1 MITVLSIILILVG
14 AMNVFSLRRRRERL
28 KSFYNVEIKS
38 TSIANLIEDQF
49 AEKKSSSFFSQLIL
63 DVKTKVFSYYSILI
77 LGQSQARLIIYIL
90 VGVVVGI
97 FLNQEYIGYDNY
109 IAIPFSFIATIV
121 CIIFIKKKLI
131 AKKFYETFPEALN
144 IFTGVVSSG
153 YAVTTGFKVCANS
166 IDGIVGKMMKEID
179 NRLEF
184 GESVESVLLNS
195 YRRLPFIEY
204 YFFILTIMVN
214 VDSGGELKEIFNRL
228 SKVLTN
234 NRVLKKTLDGK
245 TAELRMTMKILG
257 GMPFAF
263 IFALKGM
270 SETHYQ
276 YLVDTTVGHYI
287 LYYVTGS
294 VFIGVLIIKHMISK
308 II

>member
-1 MITVLSIILILVG
+1 MIIVLSIILILVG
-14 AMNVFSLRRRRERL
+14 AMNIFSLRRRRERL
-28 KSFYNVEIKS
+28 QVFYNIEVKS
-38 TSIANLIEDQF
+38 TSLANLIEDQF
-49 AEKKSSSFFSQLIL
+49 AERNSSFFSQLIL
-63 DVKTKVFSYYSILI
+63 DVKTKISSYYSL
-77 LGQSQARLIIYIL
+77 LTLEQSKARLITYIL
-90 VGVVVGI
+90 AGVVVGI
-97 FLNQEYIGYDNY
+97 FLNQKYIDYDNY

-121 CIIFIKKKLI
+121 IIIFIKKKLI
-131 AKKFYETFPEALN
+131 TKKFYETFPEALN

-153 YAVTTGFKVCANS
+153 YAVTTGFKACGNS

-179 NRLEF
+179 NRLEI
-184 GESVESVLLNS
+184 GESVESVLFNS
-195 YRRLPFIEY
+195 YRRLPFPEY

-214 VDSGGELKEIFNRL
+214 VDSGGELKEIFSRL
-228 SKVLTN
+228 TKMLTN
-234 NRVLKKTLDGK
+234 NRILKKTLDGK

-270 SETHYQ
+270 SVTHYQ

-287 LYYVTGS
+287 LYYVVGS
-294 VFIGVLIIKHMISK
+294 VCIGGLIINRMIKK